1 MDNEVN
7 QMKILLVNFSSKEKG
22 STYHVLSDMAEQFK
36 KNGADAEIFWMGNTV
51 NGGCRGC
58 LACRKTGKCIFE
70 DDKVNELAEASKSS
84 DGFIFASPVHYAAA
98 SGNLGAALDRVFY
111 SAAKNFSFKPG
122 AAVAV
127 ARRGGCSAALD
138 QINKYFS
145 INSMPI
151 VPSTYWNMIH
161 SAKPGD
167 HIKDEEGV
175 QTMTN
180 LVNNMVWM
188 VRCID
193 TAKAQ
198 GIDHPAAIKE
208 IRTDFNS

>member
-1 MDNEVN
+1 
-7 QMKILLVNFSSKEKG
+7 MKILLVNFSPKEKG
-22 STYHVLSDMAEQFK
+22 STHFVLEDMAKQFK
-36 KNGADAEIFWMGNTV
+36 ELGAQTEIFWMGNTV

-58 LACRKTGKCIFE
+58 LACRKAGKCVFE
-70 DDKVNELAEASKSS
+70 GDRVNELAEAAKTA
-84 DGFIFASPVHYAAA
+84 DGFVFASPVHYAAA
-98 SGNLGAALDRVFY
+98 SGNLTAALDRVFY
-111 SAAKNFSFKPG
+111 SAAKNFTFKPG

-127 ARRGGCSAALD
+127 ARRAGCSATLD
-138 QINKYFS
+138 QIHKYFS

-175 QTMTN
+175 QTITN
-180 LVNNMVWM
+180 LVNNMTWM
-188 VRCID
+188 VRCFDI
-193 TAKAQ
+193 AKTQ

-208 IRTDFNS
+208 VRTDFNS

>member
-1 MDNEVN
+1 
-7 QMKILLVNFSSKEKG
+7 MKILLVNFSPKEKG
-22 STYHVLSDMAEQFK
+22 STHFVLADMAEQLK
-36 KNGADAEIFWMGNTV
+36 AQGMDAEVLWMGSGV

-58 LACRKTGKCIFE
+58 LGCRNTGKCVF
-70 DDKVNELAEASKSS
+70 DGDRVNELAEAAKTA

-98 SGNLGAALDRVFY
+98 SGNLTAALDRVFY
-111 SAAKNFSFKPG
+111 SAAKNFAFKPG

-127 ARRGGCSAALD
+127 ARRAGCSATID

-161 SAKPGD
+161 SSKPGE

-180 LVNNMVWM
+180 LANNMAWM

-193 TAKAQ
+193 IAKSQ
-198 GIDHPAAIKE
+198 GVEHPVAIKE
-208 IRTDFNS
+208 VRTDFNS

>member
-1 MDNEVN
+1 
-7 QMKILLVNFSSKEKG
+7 MKILLVNFSPKEKG
-22 STYHVLSDMAEQFK
+22 STHFVLADMAEQLK
-36 KNGADAEIFWMGNTV
+36 AQGMDAEVFWMGSGV

-58 LACRKTGKCIFE
+58 LGCRKTGKCVF
-70 DDKVNELAEASKSS
+70 DGDRVNELAEAAKTA

-98 SGNLGAALDRVFY
+98 SGNLAAALDRVFY
-111 SAAKNFSFKPG
+111 SAAKNFAFKPG

-127 ARRGGCSAALD
+127 ARRAGCSATID

-161 SAKPGD
+161 SSKPGE

-180 LVNNMVWM
+180 LANNMAWM

-193 TAKAQ
+193 IAKSQ
-198 GIDHPAAIKE
+198 GVEHPVAIKE
-208 IRTDFNS
+208 VRTDFNS

>member
-1 MDNEVN
+1 
-7 QMKILLVNFSSKEKG
+7 MKILLVNFSPKEKG
-22 STYHVLSDMAEQFK
+22 STHFVLEDMAKQFEEL
-36 KNGADAEIFWMGNTV
+36 GAQTEIFWMGNTV

-58 LACRKTGKCIFE
+58 LACRKAGKCVFE
-70 DDKVNELAEASKSS
+70 GDRVNELSEAAKTA

-98 SGNLGAALDRVFY
+98 SGNLTAALDRVFY
-111 SAAKNFSFKPG
+111 SAAKNFAFKPG

-127 ARRGGCSAALD
+127 ARRAGCSATLD
-138 QINKYFS
+138 QIHKYFS

-167 HIKDEEGV
+167 HIKDEEGM

-180 LVNNMVWM
+180 LVNNMTWM
-188 VRCID
+188 VNCID
-193 TAKAQ
+193 AAKEK
-198 GIDHPAAIKE
+198 GIDHPVAIKE
-208 IRTDFNS
+208 VRTDFNS

>member
-1 MDNEVN
+1 
-7 QMKILLVNFSSKEKG
+7 MKILLVNFSPNEKG
-22 STYHVLSDMAEQFK
+22 STHFVLNDMAEQFTAL
-36 KNGADAEIFWMGNTV
+36 GADAEVFWMGNTV

-70 DDKVNELAEASKSS
+70 GDRVNELAEAASTA

-98 SGNLGAALDRVFY
+98 SGNLSAALDRVFY
-111 SAAKNFSFKPG
+111 SAAKNFAFKPG

-127 ARRGGCSAALD
+127 ARRAGCSAAID
-138 QINKYFS
+138 QINKYFA

-167 HIKDEEGV
+167 HVRDEEGV

-180 LVNNMVWM
+180 LVNNMFWM
-188 VRCID
+188 VKCID
-193 TAKAQ
+193 IAKAQ
-198 GIDHPAAIKE
+198 GIDHPTAIKE
-208 IRTDFNS
+208 VRTDFNS

>member
-1 MDNEVN
+1 
-7 QMKILLVNFSSKEKG
+7 MKILLVNFSPKEKG
-22 STYHVLSDMAEQFK
+22 STHFVLEDMAKQFEEL
-36 KNGADAEIFWMGNTV
+36 GAQTEIFWMGNTV
-51 NGGCRGC
+51 NGGCIGC
-58 LACRKTGKCIFE
+58 LACRKTGKCVFE
-70 DDKVNELAEASKSS
+70 GDRVNELSEAAKTA

-98 SGNLGAALDRVFY
+98 SGNLTAALDRVFY
-111 SAAKNFSFKPG
+111 SAAKNFAFKPG

-127 ARRGGCSAALD
+127 ARRAGCSATLD
-138 QINKYFS
+138 QIHKYFS

-175 QTMTN
+175 QTITN
-180 LVNNMVWM
+180 LVNNMTWM
-188 VRCID
+188 VRCFDI
-193 TAKAQ
+193 AKTQ

-208 IRTDFNS
+208 VRTDFNS

>member
-1 MDNEVN
+1 
-7 QMKILLVNFSSKEKG
+7 MKILLVNFSPKEKG
-22 STYHVLSDMAEQFK
+22 STHFVLEDMAKQFEEL
-36 KNGADAEIFWMGNTV
+36 GAQTEIFWMGNTV
-51 NGGCRGC
+51 NGGCIGC
-58 LACRKTGKCIFE
+58 LACRKTGKCVFE
-70 DDKVNELAEASKSS
+70 GDRVNELSEAAKTA

-98 SGNLGAALDRVFY
+98 SGNLTAALDRVFY
-111 SAAKNFSFKPG
+111 SAAKNFAFKPG

-127 ARRGGCSAALD
+127 ARRAGCSATLD
-138 QINKYFS
+138 QIHKYFS

-188 VRCID
+188 VNCID
-193 TAKAQ
+193 AAKEK
-198 GIDHPAAIKE
+198 GIDHPVAIKE
-208 IRTDFNS
+208 VRTDFNS